1 MVAFRADT
9 DALPIRAESGLDH
22 ASTAVGTL
30 DDGTEA
36 PVMHGCGHDTHIT
49 SALTAARALALGL
62 DAWSGTLVLVFQPGE
77 ETAVGARV
85 MVDDGLWDRAPRPDI
100 VLGRHVMP
108 LPVGTVTVGHGTAM
122 SMADSLKV
130 TLYGRQAHGSQP
142 QASVDPIVLGA
153 HVVTRLQTIVSR
165 ELDPRSPAVITCG
178 TFHAGIKENII
189 PAQAEF
195 TLNIRTF
202 EPEVRDQVLA
212 AVRRVITGEAAVS
225 NAPEPLIEELYRFPR
240 CHNDPDEAVRI
251 ETALRAEPGEDNV
264 SEGAP
269 NMGSED
275 FGHLADAIGVPSVY
289 WMFGGF
295 DPADGEPPSNHS
307 PYFAPVMEPTLT
319 TGARA
324 AITGILTYLGS
335 GADRSGD

>member
-77 ETAVGARV
+77 ETAVGARA

-153 HVVTRLQTIVSR
+153 HVVTRL
-165 ELDPRSPAVITCG
+165 
-178 TFHAGIKENII
+178 
-189 PAQAEF
+189 
-195 TLNIRTF
+195 
-202 EPEVRDQVLA
+202 
-212 AVRRVITGEAAVS
+212 
-225 NAPEPLIEELYRFPR
+225 
-240 CHNDPDEAVRI
+240 
-251 ETALRAEPGEDNV
+251 
-264 SEGAP
+264 
-269 NMGSED
+269 
-275 FGHLADAIGVPSVY
+275 
-289 WMFGGF
+289 
-295 DPADGEPPSNHS
+295 
-307 PYFAPVMEPTLT
+307 
-319 TGARA
+319 
-324 AITGILTYLGS
+324 
-335 GADRSGD
+335 

>member
-77 ETAVGARV
+77 DTAVGARA

-122 SMADSLKV
+122 SMSPGCRPSCPV
-130 TLYGRQAHGSQP
+130 NW
-142 QASVDPIVLGA
+142 
-153 HVVTRLQTIVSR
+153 TRG
-165 ELDPRSPAVITCG
+165 PRP
-178 TFHAGIKENII
+178 
-189 PAQAEF
+189 
-195 TLNIRTF
+195 
-202 EPEVRDQVLA
+202 
-212 AVRRVITGEAAVS
+212 
-225 NAPEPLIEELYRFPR
+225 
-240 CHNDPDEAVRI
+240 
-251 ETALRAEPGEDNV
+251 
-264 SEGAP
+264 
-269 NMGSED
+269 
-275 FGHLADAIGVPSVY
+275 
-289 WMFGGF
+289 
-295 DPADGEPPSNHS
+295 
-307 PYFAPVMEPTLT
+307 
-319 TGARA
+319 
-324 AITGILTYLGS
+324 
-335 GADRSGD
+335 